1 MVAYLHSHPVGAG
14 QEDYCITP
22 AQVTQV
28 CSVSKKTT
36 TKPKKTLKSAVL
48 GAENPVHRARHLGP
62 ICTHKASRC

>member
-1 MVAYLHSHPVGAG
+1 MQHWVTWAPLPAPRTKENLVMVAYLHSHPVGAR

-36 TKPKKTLKSAVL
+36 TKPKKTLKS
-48 GAENPVHRARHLGP
+48 
-62 ICTHKASRC
+62 